1 MTAQLNKSTPTTG
14 SPILFLCPVIF
25 LQFLVCAV
33 RWHYDDLLG
42 LAKDGVVVTA
52 GAITFCKGNPTA
64 ALLYAFMCFSGF
76 FYDSLVSMQW
86 WVWWMNARISYANVK
101 HAGTLLEL
109 FLVASSP
116 IVSAVGAV
124 LGGRIYFLSRAGSHS
139 ELHPLVGS
147 ATGTTYGKESYGHSD
162 AASSSGLS
170 LPAAL
175 APHPPPLSGCDAKP
189 MRSPPFRAIFGTP
202 LPVSTR
208 AALAERTPCFNT
220 EEVGAVL

>member
-1 MTAQLNKSTPTTG
+1 
-14 SPILFLCPVIF
+14 
-25 LQFLVCAV
+25 
-33 RWHYDDLLG
+33 
-42 LAKDGVVVTA
+42 VTA
-52 GAITFCKGNPTA
+52 GAVTVYKGNPTA
-64 ALLYAFMCFSGF
+64 ALLYAVMCFSGF

-86 WVWWMNARISYANVK
+86 WVWWMNSVVTFTGVQAQHWSWISYANAR

-109 FLVASSP
+109 LLVASAP

-124 LGGRIYFLSRAGSHS
+124 LAGRIYFQSRAGSHS
-139 ELHPLVGS
+139 ELYPLVGS
-147 ATGTTYGKESYGHSD
+147 ATGATYGKDSHGCSD

-175 APHPPPLSGCDAKP
+175 APHPPPLSGCVAKP
-189 MRSPPFRAIFGTP
+189 IRSPPFRAIFGSL

-220 EEVGAVL
+220 EEVDAVL

>member
-1 MTAQLNKSTPTTG
+1 MTAQFKSTPTAVG
-14 SPILFLCPVIF
+14 PVLFLCPIIF
-25 LQFLVCAV
+25 LQFLLCAC
-33 RWHYDDLLG
+33 RWHHDDLLG

-52 GAITFCKGNPTA
+52 GAVTVYKGNPTA

-76 FYDSLVSMQW
+76 FYDALVSVQW
-86 WVWWMNARISYANVK
+86 WTWWMNTRISYANIRGVG
-101 HAGTLLEL
+101 ALLEI
-109 FLVASSP
+109 FLVASAP

-124 LGGRIYFLSRAGSHS
+124 LAGRIYFLSKAGSHA

-147 ATGTTYGKESYGHSD
+147 ATGATYGKDSYGRSD

-208 AALAERTPCFNT
+208 AALAERTPDFNT

>member
-1 MTAQLNKSTPTTG
+1 
-14 SPILFLCPVIF
+14 
-25 LQFLVCAV
+25 
-33 RWHYDDLLG
+33 
-42 LAKDGVVVTA
+42 
-52 GAITFCKGNPTA
+52 
-64 ALLYAFMCFSGF
+64 
-76 FYDSLVSMQW
+76 
-86 WVWWMNARISYANVK
+86 MNTRISYANISGVG
-101 HAGTLLEL
+101 ALLEI
-109 FLVASSP
+109 FLVASAP

-124 LGGRIYFLSRAGSHS
+124 LAGRIYFLSKAGSHA

-147 ATGTTYGKESYGHSD
+147 ATGATYGKESHGYSD

-189 MRSPPFRAIFGTP
+189 VRSPPFRAIFGTP

-208 AALAERTPCFNT
+208 AALAERTPDFNT